1 LGCNHCL
8 IFIMVIGYLNWCWIF
23 CTNLYN
29 NTFNVLLWKHLV
41 NFENNLMSMEYPKP
55 FIKNVTNISFS
66 IIKGLKN
73 KLKWFENEKKL
84 WEFFNV

>member
-1 LGCNHCL
+1 
-8 IFIMVIGYLNWCWIF
+8 
-23 CTNLYN
+23 
-29 NTFNVLLWKHLV
+29 
-41 NFENNLMSMEYPKP
+41 MSMEYPKP